1 VTVLTLV
8 PESQLQE
15 LTESREARK
24 KLVEILGIVD
34 DKWGDVTSSLALIHE
49 KLSEIADVQGW
60 DLNDV
65 VTKLEEMDEATQKNL
80 REIKELRNEA
90 SSSLPTVEIV
100 RLFSL
105 LGISELQL
113 SAVLQS
119 GDPQRTLLHEVEDNL
134 RRGAKK

>member
-60 DLNDV
+60 DL
-65 VTKLEEMDEATQKNL
+65 MDEATQKNL

-119 GDPQRTLLHEVEDNL
+119 GDPPRTLLHEVEDNL